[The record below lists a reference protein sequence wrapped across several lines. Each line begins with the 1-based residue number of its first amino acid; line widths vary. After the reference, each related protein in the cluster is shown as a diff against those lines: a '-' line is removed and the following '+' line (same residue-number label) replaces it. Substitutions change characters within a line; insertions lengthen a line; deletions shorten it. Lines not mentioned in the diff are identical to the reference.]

1 MCTWTEQGVLLEV
14 LRQQHGEEV
23 VMNKQMDNRYGTIG
37 DRVLLMGLRV
47 ILITIIINIL
57 APDVAMMNRV
67 LVSSCL
73 VLLLTIKE

>member
-1 MCTWTEQGVLLEV
+1 
-14 LRQQHGEEV
+14 
-23 VMNKQMDNRYGTIG
+23 MNKQMDNRYGTIG